1 MIKKQ
6 FRYENIHKHTH
17 KSNIS
22 TPDSI
27 ITAEDIAKRAVELG
41 HKTLSTVEHGYA
53 GDVFE
58 YYDVAEKYGLKM
70 VFGVEFYYVHD
81 RFSKDRTNAHILILA
96 QTNKGKRELVKL
108 ISEANKTGYH
118 YKPRIDREL
127 LFALDPKDVIVTST
141 CIASPYALYK
151 DECFIVDC
159 HEHFGDSFYLEIH
172 DNTNIKQVEYNKLL
186 LNMHNKYGIP
196 FIFATDT
203 HYILE
208 EDAKWR
214 DLLLRGKG
222 IFYPEEDGFIMDYP
236 TSEQVFER
244 FEKQGVF
251 TREQVEDAMRNTCIV
266 DTFED
271 IIMTKE
277 IKMPTIYPTFTH
289 EEKMVKLKEII
300 NNEWKKDRVHVPKE
314 KHKEYIEGIKF
325 EMDIIE
331 KTFTEDYFLLNY
343 PIIKRAKELG
353 GVLTR
358 TGRGSAPSY
367 YLNKLLGFT
376 EVDRLDAPIT
386 LYPTRFMS
394 ISRILE
400 TKSLPDIDFN
410 TADPKPFVQ
419 ATKEILGD
427 DNCYYMVAY
436 GTMQES
442 EAFRN
447 LCRAY
452 NMNKDEYN
460 EVGKDLDAYRSHP
473 KWKDIIED
481 SKNFIGVIDS
491 VSPHP
496 CATLL
501 LSQPISEELGII
513 RLNTKKKKKD
523 DEEEEEELDDGV
535 EVDKTMYCALID
547 STTSDSWKYLKND
560 YLTVTVWKIIAK
572 VFKEIGQDIP
582 DVRTLSKWVDGD
594 SEVWDLYEKGLTATL
609 NQAGTESGTAQVVQY
624 KPKSIR
630 ELSGWVS
637 AIRPSFSSMKHYF
650 LNRLPFSYGI
660 EEFDAI
666 LTESDNFILYQEN
679 IMSALVY
686 AGFPEDETYG
696 LLKAIAKKKEG
707 IIEPIH
713 DRFIKGFVDRTGS
726 EENALRVWQIL
737 EDAVGY
743 GFNSSHAYSVALDSI
758 YGAYLKAKHPLD
770 YYAIVL
776 NIYHKSKSKTGEIMK
791 ELDHFDIKVEQIKFG
806 KSKGSYRADHETNSI
821 YKGMGSIKSMNSD
834 VADELFALAQETEAK
849 DFLELLVDITH
860 NTQANKTHMETLI
873 RLDFFSDYG
882 ERDRLLLIYQEF
894 KEGKGTK
901 YDKGYIEKTKLKRLE
916 LLREKMN
923 EILEQTMDKPDL
935 FGMIAFEKDVLGY
948 AITKIPDVSK
958 NFALVI
964 DVNKKYKPKVT
975 LYQIATGMEFTVKVE
990 KKKFYTNNDEDDLL
1004 YVGDIIKV
1012 VEVKDKPAWK
1022 MVDGKFV
1029 QDETRSESHLE
1040 KCQILRKS
1048 KKRSN

>member
-1 MIKKQ
+1 MNHKE

-17 KSNIS
+17 RSNIS
-22 TPDSI
+22 TPDSV

-41 HKTLSTVEHGYA
+41 HTTLSTVEHGFA

-81 RFSKDRTNAHILILA
+81 RFEKDRTNAHLLILA
-96 QTNKGKRELVKL
+96 QTNKGKKELTKL
-108 ISEANKTGYH
+108 ISEANKTGYYH
-118 YKPRIDREL
+118 KPRIDADL
-127 LFALDPKDVIVTST
+127 LFGLDPKDVIVTST

-151 DECFIVDC
+151 DECFIQDC
-159 HEHFGDSFYLEIH
+159 HEHFGSSFYLEIH

-186 LNMHNKYGIP
+186 LKMHEKYDIP

-203 HYILE
+203 HYIHQ

-222 IFYPEEDGFIMDYP
+222 IFYPEEEGFILDYP

-251 TREQVEDAMRNTCIV
+251 TREQVESAMVNTRIV
-266 DTFED
+266 DNFED
-271 IIMTKE
+271 ILMNKD
-277 IKMPTIYPTFTH
+277 IKMPSLYPTHTH
-289 EEKMVKLKEII
+289 EEKMKELKFII
-300 NNEWKKDRVHVPKE
+300 NNEWKKDRIHIPKE
-314 KHKEYIEGIKF
+314 KHAEYLEGIKY

-331 KTFTEDYFLLNY
+331 KTSTEDYFLINY

-394 ISRILE
+394 VSRILE

-419 ATKEILGD
+419 ASKEILGE
-427 DNCYYMVAY
+427 DNCYYMTAY

-452 NMNKDEYN
+452 NMDKSEFN
-460 EVGKDLDAYRSHP
+460 EVGKDLDTYRSHA
-473 KWKDIIED
+473 KWKQIIED

-496 CATLL
+496 CANLL
-501 LSQPISEELGII
+501 LSTPISEDIGVI
-513 RLNTKKKKKD
+513 RINSKND
-523 DEEEEEELDDGV
+523 DDGTK
-535 EVDKTMYCALID
+535 EIMYCALLD
-547 STTSDSWKYLKND
+547 SNTSDTWKFLKND
-560 YLTVTVWKIIAK
+560 YLTVTVWKIIAD
-572 VFKEIGQDIP
+572 VFKEIGQEIP
-582 DVRTLSKWVDGD
+582 DVRTISKMVEGD
-594 SEVWDLYEKGLTATL
+594 AEVWSLYEKGLTATL
-609 NQAGTESGTAQVVQY
+609 NQTGTDSGTPQVMQY
-624 KPKSIR
+624 KPKNIQ

-660 EEFDAI
+660 DEFDK
-666 LTESDNFILYQEN
+666 LLESSDNFILYQEN

-686 AGFPEDETYG
+686 AGFSEDVTYG

-713 DRFIKGFVDRTGS
+713 DKFINGFVERTGS
-726 EENALRVWQIL
+726 EENAKKVWQIL

-743 GFNSSHAYSVALDSI
+743 GFNSSHAYSVALDSV
-758 YGAYLKAKHPLD
+758 YGAYLKAKYPLE
-770 YYAIVL
+770 YYAVVL
-776 NIYHKSKSKTGEIMK
+776 NIYEGNTAQTGKIMK
-791 ELDHFDIKVEQIKFG
+791 ELSHFNINVEQIKFG
-806 KSKGSYRADHETNSI
+806 KSKGLYSADHGTNSI
-821 YKGMGSIKSMNSD
+821 FKGIASIKSMNAK
-834 VADELFALAQETEAK
+834 VADELFELSSRTNHT
-849 DFLELLVDITH
+849 DFLDLLVEITH
-860 NTQANKTHMETLI
+860 TTIANKTHMETLI
-873 RLDFFSDYG
+873 RLDFFSEFG
-882 ERDRLLLIYQEF
+882 HRDRLLAIYQAF
-894 KEGKGTK
+894 KEGKGIK
-901 YDKGYIEKTKLKRLE
+901 YDKGYIEKTRIKRLE
-916 LLREKMN
+916 ALRELMN
-923 EILEQTMDKPDL
+923 TIMEQPLSKVDL
-935 FGMIAFEKDVLGY
+935 FETIAFEKDVLGY
-948 AITKIPDVSK
+948 AITKMPEVSK
-958 NFALVI
+958 NLSLVI
-964 DVNKKYKPKVT
+964 DINKKYTPKVT
-975 LYQIATGMEFTVKVE
+975 LYQIATGNEFVVKVA
-990 KKKFYTNNDEDDLL
+990 KKKFYTQNEEDDLL
-1004 YVGDIIKV
+1004 YIGDVIQII
-1012 VEVKDKPAWK
+1012 EVTEKPAWK
-1022 MVDGKFV
+1022 MVDGNFEK
-1029 QDETRSESHLE
+1029 DETRSEAHLE
-1040 KCQILRKS
+1040 KCKIIRNS
-1048 KKRSN
+1048 KMRTN